1 MDNLEKLL
9 YWKELGLTIRE
20 ISEQTGIQ
28 SSTLRKRYSAAGIE
42 YVRAPYGNTQS
53 GLWDLSRLMNADDHD
68 GQYVIGLLAADGY
81 ISNGRTVNIWVQE
94 PDIEL
99 IYRILQVVGKPDRP
113 IYRRKLETHKV
124 PQVGIGIGSV
134 ELVNYLTVNYGFS
147 NAKSRTIPFPNTD
160 NPLPYLRG
168 FFDGDGHMGTTCTFT
183 TASPLFAIPFLEWIR
198 KTYGFQPNI
207 QMVGKDR
214 DMYNMHFTRRHSQ
227 FIHDLM
233 SYAGLHRKTIAY
245 LNYLPN

>member
-42 YVRAPYGNTQS
+42 YVRAPYGNTGNS
-53 GLWDLSRLMNADDHD
+53 GWNLERLMNPNDSD

-81 ISNGRTVNIWVQE
+81 ISHGRSVCIWLQE
-94 PDIEL
+94 TDIEML
-99 IYRILQVVGKPDRP
+99 FRILKVVDNLNAT
-113 IYRRKLETHKV
+113 IHRRQLDTHV
-124 PQVGIGIGSV
+124 IPQVGIDIGST
-134 ELVNYLTVNYGFS
+134 ELVRYLTNYYGFS

-168 FFDGDGHMGTTCTFT
+168 FFDGDGYMGTTCTFT

-214 DMYNMHFTRRHSQ
+214 DIYNMHFTRRHSQ